1 MGATRPKGIQAFTKM
16 GIVLL
21 IAIAALVAAVFFLRV
36 SRGHAEAISNID
48 ELNGRTQPVDT
59 QAFRNLIDP
68 AETEFLRRKLPPRAF
83 RSVHR
88 ERSHA
93 AAEYV
98 QRIAHNSAILLRLG
112 QAARTNPDPEIARA
126 AHAMIERALAV
137 RMLSMQVLIKL
148 RIQAILGIDFPSLD
162 LFERYGRLTESVA
175 LFTRLQRPA
184 YSSHV
189 LAML

>member
-1 MGATRPKGIQAFTKM
+1 MA
-16 GIVLL
+16 IVLV
-21 IAIAALVAAVFFLRV
+21 IAIAALLAAVFFLRV
-36 SRGHAEAISNID
+36 SHGHAEAISNID
-48 ELNGRTQPVDT
+48 QLSGRTKPIDII
-59 QAFRNLIDP
+59 AFRNLVDP
-68 AETEFLRRKLPPRAF
+68 SETDFLRRNLPARDF

-88 ERSHA
+88 ERTYA

-98 QRIAHNSAILLRLG
+98 QRIAHNAAVLLRLG

-126 AHAMIERALAV
+126 AQAMVERALAV

-148 RIQAILGIDFPSLD
+148 HIQAVLGIDFFHRD
-162 LFERYGRLTESVA
+162 IFDRYGRLTESVA

>member
-1 MGATRPKGIQAFTKM
+1 MA
-16 GIVLL
+16 IVLI
-21 IAIAALVAAVFFLRV
+21 IAIAALLAAIFFLRV

-48 ELNGRTQPVDT
+48 QLSGRTQPVDLP
-59 QAFRNLIDP
+59 AFRNLVDP
-68 AETEFLRRKLPPRAF
+68 AETEFLRHNLPPADFRA
-83 RSVHR
+83 VHR
-88 ERSHA
+88 ERTYA

-126 AHAMIERALAV
+126 AQAMVERSLAV
-137 RMLSMQVLIKL
+137 RMLAMQVLIKL
-148 RIQAILGIDFPSLD
+148 RIQAITGVDFFSLD
-162 LFERYGRLTESVA
+162 LFDRYGNLTESVA

-184 YSSHV
+184 NSSHV

>member
-1 MGATRPKGIQAFTKM
+1 MA
-16 GIVLL
+16 IVLV
-21 IAIAALVAAVFFLRV
+21 IAIAALLAAVFFLRI
-36 SRGHAEAISNID
+36 SRGHAEAISNLD
-48 ELNGRTQPVDT
+48 ELNGRTQPIDI
-59 QAFRNLIDP
+59 QAFRNLVDP
-68 AETEFLRRKLPPRAF
+68 AETEFLRRNLPARDF

-88 ERSHA
+88 ERTYA

-98 QRIAHNSAILLRLG
+98 QRIAHNAAILLRLG

-126 AHAMIERALAV
+126 AQAMVERALAV

-148 RIQAILGIDFPSLD
+148 HIQTVLGVDLLSLD
-162 LFERYGRLTESVA
+162 LFDRYGRLTESVA

-189 LAML
+189 LSML

>member
-1 MGATRPKGIQAFTKM
+1 MA
-16 GIVLL
+16 IVLV
-21 IAIAALVAAVFFLRV
+21 IAIAALVAAIFFLRV

-48 ELNGRTQPVDT
+48 ELNGRTQPVDIE
-59 QAFRNLIDP
+59 AFRNLVDP
-68 AETEFLRRKLPPRAF
+68 AETEFLRRNLPARDF

-88 ERSHA
+88 ERTYA
-93 AAEYV
+93 TTEYV
-98 QRIAHNSAILLRLG
+98 QRIAHNAAILLRLG
-112 QAARTNPDPEIARA
+112 QAARTNPAPEIARA
-126 AHAMIERALAV
+126 AQAMVERALAV

-148 RIQAILGIDFPSLD
+148 HIQADFGIDFFSLD

-184 YSSHV
+184 SSAHV